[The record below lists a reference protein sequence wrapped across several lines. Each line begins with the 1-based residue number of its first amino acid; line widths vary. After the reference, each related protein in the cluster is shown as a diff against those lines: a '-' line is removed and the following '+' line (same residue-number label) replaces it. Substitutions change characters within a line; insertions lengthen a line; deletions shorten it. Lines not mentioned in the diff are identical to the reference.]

1 MSSTMESVSSE
12 PQSLS
17 PIPRP
22 PRSKRGRLS
31 LACTQCR
38 KRKVRC
44 DATTPKCRNCVL
56 RGDECQTFDPRRPN
70 GPAVRKWPHKSSQSI
85 SSLSPVQRRAS
96 IASQQSSP
104 ASLVSQHTATTPL
117 SVSGNKER
125 LPSWI
130 ERAYQETQSTPESG
144 TDGQSNDSPDVVMN
158 TDESSHRIKYMGSS
172 SLQCLTRFI
181 DLFLQRRGLDPIG
194 RHFRWGMCF
203 TEEYALPLVPSLPD
217 LPSMSVMEPCL
228 KKYFSRTHPLVPVLD
243 HTAFISDVLR
253 FSDLQQTCATGLQGA
268 ITSVDAPALAAIY
281 AVLSIGMDD
290 HEGTISPAATG
301 YLTGAYSLVSHLL
314 SFPYMSSV
322 QALVLLAVA
331 MRARGKEGQCWHLL
345 GQAIRI
351 GYSIGFHRK
360 IPASNPNQDSGNQV
374 DRKLH
379 SRVWWACYA
388 LEKSMQLE
396 TGRPSAIEITD
407 CDQPIPDKSTDLD
420 PYFIRW
426 VSLSLLIGKISE
438 HIFQRRAETAFEFL
452 SGIGVMDQALID
464 WLDETSE
471 DTKSSQNN
479 ANTSEERS
487 FAVFL
492 SLQFHQAQI
501 TLLRASLIFPES
513 SFSKEVLKHETKLQS
528 TSRLLQSQ
536 TTCVE
541 AARSI
546 ITQVAEFADSQPD
559 FLLLTPTPTFLA
571 GTTLALQT
579 FKKPH
584 KRMGRSDGELVRT
597 ASDYIADCY
606 RRCGQHS
613 EFIKGVLELSE
624 RVNQVLS
631 GDTMSVDQTQRPSQQ
646 DPQDASIDQSL
657 LSPSQFC
664 DVGADSFV
672 FDPLEYFQD
681 PFQAIPLDHFWAV
694 MESDFATIG
703 DQGLC

>member
-1 MSSTMESVSSE
+1 MDTVSQE
-12 PQSLS
+12 QPLS
-17 PIPRP
+17 PRP

-56 RGDECQTFDPRRPN
+56 RGDECETFDPRRPN

-85 SSLSPVQRRAS
+85 STISPVQRQAS
-96 IASQQSSP
+96 IATASQQSSP
-104 ASLVSQHTATTPL
+104 ASSIVGSQHA
-117 SVSGNKER
+117 GNKER
-125 LPSWI
+125 NPSWI
-130 ERAYQETQSTPESG
+130 ERAYQESQSTPDSG
-144 TDGQSNDSPDVVMN
+144 TDVHTNDSPDVVMN

-181 DLFLQRRGLDPIG
+181 DLFLQRRGFDPIG

-203 TEEYALPLVPSLPD
+203 TEEYALPLVPILPD

-253 FSDLQQTCATGLQGA
+253 FSEMQQTSPTGLQGA
-268 ITSVDAPALAAIY
+268 VTSVDAPALVAVY

-290 HEGTISPAATG
+290 HEGQISPTATG

-314 SFPYMSSV
+314 SFPYMNSV
-322 QALVLLAVA
+322 QALVLLAIA
-331 MRARGKEGQCWHLL
+331 MRARGKDGQCWHLL

-360 IPASNPNQDSGNQV
+360 IVISNPNEDSGNQV
-374 DRKLH
+374 DRQLH

-407 CDQPIPDKSTDLD
+407 CDQPLPDKTRGLD
-420 PYFIRW
+420 PCFIRW
-426 VSLSLLIGKISE
+426 VSLSLLVGKISE
-438 HIFQRRAETAFEFL
+438 HIFQRRAETALEFL
-452 SGIGVMDQALID
+452 SGISELDQALVD
-464 WLDETSE
+464 WLDEASE
-471 DTKSSQNN
+471 DAKTNQSAPKS
-479 ANTSEERS
+479 SEERS

-501 TLLRASLIFPES
+501 TLPRS
-513 SFSKEVLKHETKLQS
+513 
-528 TSRLLQSQ
+528 LLQQ
-536 TTCVE
+536 RE

-559 FLLLTPTPTFLA
+559 FPLLTPTPTFLA
-571 GTTLALQT
+571 ATTLALQT

-584 KRMGRSDGELVRT
+584 KRMGRSDGELVRI
-597 ASDYIADCY
+597 ASDYVADCY
-606 RRCGQHS
+606 RRVGQHG
-613 EFIKGVLELSE
+613 EFVKGVLELTQ

-631 GDTMSVDQTQRPSQQ
+631 GDNSSSVEQTQRPPQQ
-646 DPQDASIDQSL
+646 DLQATNNDQRM
-657 LSPSQFC
+657 LSPNQFG
-664 DVGADSFV
+664 DVGTDSFV

-681 PFQAIPLDHFWAV
+681 PFQAMPLDHFWAV

-703 DQGLC
+703 DKGMC

>member
-1 MSSTMESVSSE
+1 MESLSSE
-12 PQSLS
+12 TQSIS
-17 PIPRP
+17 PTPHP

-70 GPAVRKWPHKSSQSI
+70 GPAVRKWPHKGSQSI

-96 IASQQSSP
+96 IASQHSSP
-104 ASLVSQHTATTPL
+104 ASLISSQHTTTTPL
-117 SVSGNKER
+117 SVVGHKDRN
-125 LPSWI
+125 PSWI
-130 ERAYQETQSTPESG
+130 ERAYQESQTTPESG
-144 TDGQSNDSPDVVMN
+144 TDAQSNDSPDVVMN

-203 TEEYALPLVPSLPD
+203 TEEYSLPLLPNLPD
-217 LPSMSVMEPCL
+217 LPGMSVMEPCI

-253 FSDLQQTCATGLQGA
+253 FSELQQTCPTGLQGA

-281 AVLSIGMDD
+281 TVLSIGMND
-290 HEGTISPAATG
+290 HEGSISPVSTG
-301 YLTGAYSLVSHLL
+301 YLTGAYSL
-314 SFPYMSSV
+314 
-322 QALVLLAVA
+322 ALVLLAVA
-331 MRARGKEGQCWHLL
+331 MRTRGKEGQCWHLL

-360 IPASNPNQDSGNQV
+360 IVISNPNEDSGSRV
-374 DRKLH
+374 DRQLH

-407 CDQPIPDKSTDLD
+407 CDQPLPDKSSDVH
-420 PYFIRW
+420 PAFIRW
-426 VSLSLLIGKISE
+426 VSLATLIGKISE
-438 HIFQRRAETAFEFL
+438 HIFQRRAETALEFL
-452 SGIGVMDQALID
+452 SGIAQMDHALVD

-471 DTKSSQNN
+471 DAKFSQSNTKSP
-479 ANTSEERS
+479 EDRS

-501 TLLRASLIFPES
+501 TLLRASLIFPEA
-513 SFSKEVLKHETKLQS
+513 SFNQQILKHETKLQS

-613 EFIKGVLELSE
+613 EFVKGVLELSE

-631 GDTMSVDQTQRPSQQ
+631 GDPMPIDQTPRPPQHEAQ
-646 DPQDASIDQSL
+646 DVNIDQRL

-664 DVGADSFV
+664 DTGAEPFV

-681 PFQAIPLDHFWAV
+681 PFQAMPLDHFWAV
-694 MESDFATIG
+694 MENDFATIG
-703 DQGLC
+703 DQDL

>member
-1 MSSTMESVSSE
+1 MDTASQEQ
-12 PQSLS
+12 PLS
-17 PIPRP
+17 PRP

-56 RGDECQTFDPRRPN
+56 RGDECETFDPRRPN

-85 SSLSPVQRRAS
+85 STISPIQRRAS
-96 IASQQSSP
+96 IATASQQSSP
-104 ASLVSQHTATTPL
+104 ASSILGSQHA
-117 SVSGNKER
+117 GNKER
-125 LPSWI
+125 NPSWI
-130 ERAYQETQSTPESG
+130 ERAYQESQSTPDSG
-144 TDGQSNDSPDVVMN
+144 TDVHTNDSPDVVMN

-181 DLFLQRRGLDPIG
+181 DLFLQRRGFDPIG
-194 RHFRWGMCF
+194 KHFRWGMCF
-203 TEEYALPLVPSLPD
+203 TEEYALPLVPILPD

-228 KKYFSRTHPLVPVLD
+228 KKYFSRTHPLAPVLD

-253 FSDLQQTCATGLQGA
+253 FSEMQQTSPTGLQGA
-268 ITSVDAPALAAIY
+268 VTSVDAPALVAVY

-290 HEGTISPAATG
+290 HEG
-301 YLTGAYSLVSHLL
+301 
-314 SFPYMSSV
+314 
-322 QALVLLAVA
+322 
-331 MRARGKEGQCWHLL
+331 KDGQCWHLL

-360 IPASNPNQDSGNQV
+360 IVISNPNDDTRNQV
-374 DRKLH
+374 DRQLH

-407 CDQPIPDKSTDLD
+407 CDQPLPDKTSGLD
-420 PYFIRW
+420 PCFIRW
-426 VSLSLLIGKISE
+426 VSLSLLVGKISE
-438 HIFQRRAETAFEFL
+438 HIFQRRAETALEFL
-452 SGIGVMDQALID
+452 SGISELDQALVD
-464 WLDETSE
+464 WLDEASE
-471 DTKSSQNN
+471 DTRANQSTPKSS
-479 ANTSEERS
+479 EEHS

-501 TLLRASLIFPES
+501 TLLRASLLFPEA
-513 SFSKEVLKHETKLQS
+513 SFSNEVQKHEAKIS
-528 TSRLLQSQ
+528 TTRLLQSQ

-559 FLLLTPTPTFLA
+559 FPLLTPTPTFLA
-571 GTTLALQT
+571 ATTLALQT

-584 KRMGRSDGELVRT
+584 KRMGRSDGELVRI
-597 ASDYIADCY
+597 ASDYVADCY
-606 RRCGQHS
+606 RRVGQHS
-613 EFIKGVLELSE
+613 EFVKGVLELTQ

-631 GDTMSVDQTQRPSQQ
+631 GDNSSSVEQTQRP
-646 DPQDASIDQSL
+646 PQPDLQTTNNDQRM
-657 LSPSQFC
+657 LSPNQFG
-664 DVGADSFV
+664 DVGTDSFV

-681 PFQAIPLDHFWAV
+681 PFQAMPLDHFWAV

-703 DQGLC
+703 DRGMC

>member
-1 MSSTMESVSSE
+1 MDSES
-12 PQSLS
+12 QSLS
-17 PIPRP
+17 PRP

-70 GPAVRKWPHKSSQSI
+70 GPAVRKWPHKGSQSTSTL
-85 SSLSPVQRRAS
+85 SSVPRRAS
-96 IASQQSSP
+96 IASQHSSP
-104 ASLVSQHTATTPL
+104 ASLVGSQITASTPL
-117 SVSGNKER
+117 SASGNKER
-125 LPSWI
+125 PPSWI
-130 ERAYQETQSTPESG
+130 ERAYQETTPESG
-144 TDGQSNDSPDVVMN
+144 TDGQTNDSPDVVMN

-194 RHFRWGMCF
+194 RHFHWGMCF

-217 LPSMSVMEPCL
+217 LPSMSIMEPCI
-228 KKYFSRTHPLVPVLD
+228 KKFFSRTHPLVPVLD

-253 FSDLQQTCATGLQGA
+253 FSELQQTCQGGLQGA

-290 HEGTISPAATG
+290 HEGAISTAATG

-331 MRARGKEGQCWHLL
+331 MRCRGKDGQCWHLL
-345 GQAIRI
+345 GQAVRI
-351 GYSIGFHRK
+351 GYSIGIHRK
-360 IPASNPNQDSGNQV
+360 IAVSNPNEDSGNQV

-407 CDQPIPDKSTDLD
+407 CDQPLPDKASGLN
-420 PYFIRW
+420 PCFIRW
-426 VSLSLLIGKISE
+426 VTLSLLVGKISE
-438 HIFQRRAETAFEFL
+438 HIFQRRAESALDFL
-452 SGIGVMDQALID
+452 SGIAQLDQALVD
-464 WLDETSE
+464 WLDEGAE
-471 DTKSSQNN
+471 DAKTSQN
-479 ANTSEERS
+479 AKTTEEKS
-487 FAVFL
+487 FEVFI
-492 SLQFHQAQI
+492 SLHFHQAQI
-501 TLLRASLIFPES
+501 TLLRASLIFPET
-513 SFSKEVLKHETKLQS
+513 SFQNQVQKQEAKLHS
-528 TSRLLQSQ
+528 ISRLLQSQ
-536 TTCVE
+536 NTCVE

-546 ITQVAEFADSQPD
+546 ITQVAEFADTHPN

-571 GTTLALQT
+571 AVTLALQT

-584 KRMGRSDGELVRT
+584 KRMGRSDGELVRIG
-597 ASDYIADCY
+597 SDYAADSWKNV
-606 RRCGQHS
+606 GQHS
-613 EFIKGVLELSE
+613 EFVKGVLELSV

-631 GDTMSVDQTQRPSQQ
+631 GDSSTTETPRIPQQ
-646 DPQDASIDQSL
+646 DSQDSSL
-657 LSPSQFC
+657 DRMLSPSQFV
-664 DVGADSFV
+664 DAGGAGSFV

-681 PFQAIPLDHFWAV
+681 PFQAMPLDHFWAV

-703 DQGLC
+703 DGMC